1 MASSLSPS
9 SIDATFP
16 VAGQDNDSQGFRDN
30 FNQIKTDLTNA
41 KSELENLQSTAVL
54 KASLTSP
61 AVTVSNDL
69 AGNELFDYKYYQNVG
84 KVSALGTVSGS
95 TSIDVTN
102 GAVFTL
108 TTSGSTTLT
117 FTGFKNTGYESVKLI
132 VTQGGAHSVN
142 LTGVTFPFL
151 MNPDASTENLDSTA
165 GIDFSTRYSFPQING
180 SVTVFDVF
188 TTDGG
193 TTKRATYPVSY

>member
-1 MASSLSPS
+1 MASN
-9 SIDATFP
+9 INETGVNKDYP

-41 KSELENLQSTAVL
+41 KSELEALQSNAVL
-54 KASLTSP
+54 KANLTSP
-61 AVTVSNDL
+61 AVTASNDL
-69 AGNELFDYKYYQNVG
+69 AGLELFDFKRYQYVD
-84 KVSALGTVSGS
+84 KVSALGSVSGS
-95 TSIDVTN
+95 NSIDVSN
-102 GAVFTL
+102 GSVFTL
-108 TTSGSTTLT
+108 TTAGLTTLT
-117 FTGFKNTGYESVKLI
+117 FTGFKNTGFESVKLI
-132 VTQGGAHSVN
+132 ITQGGAHSVN

-151 MNPDASTENLDSTA
+151 MNPDATTNNLDSTA
-165 GIDFSTRYSFPQING
+165 GIDFSTRYTFPQING

>member
-95 TSIDVTN
+95 NSIDVSN

-132 VTQGGAHSVN
+132 VTQGGAYSVN

-151 MNPDASTENLDSTA
+151 MNPDATTNNLDSTA
-165 GIDFSTRYSFPQING
+165 GVDFSTRYVFPQING

>member
-1 MASSLSPS
+1 M
-9 SIDATFP
+9 
-16 VAGQDNDSQGFRDN
+16 
-30 FNQIKTDLTNA
+30 
-41 KSELENLQSTAVL
+41 L
-54 KASLTSP
+54 KANLTSP
-61 AVTVSNDL
+61 AVTASNDL
-69 AGNELFDYKYYQNVG
+69 AGLELFDFKRYQYVD

-95 TSIDVTN
+95 NSIDVTN
-102 GAVFTL
+102 GSVFTL

-117 FTGFKNTGYESVKLI
+117 FTGFKNTGFESVKLI

-142 LTGVTFPFL
+142 LTGVTFPYL
-151 MNPDASTENLDSTA
+151 MNPDATTNNLDSTA
-165 GIDFSTRYSFPQING
+165 GVDFSTRYVFPQISG

>member
-69 AGNELFDYKYYQNVG
+69 AGCLLYTSPSPRDRQK
-84 KVSALGTVSGS
+84 SRMPSSG
-95 TSIDVTN
+95 
-102 GAVFTL
+102 
-108 TTSGSTTLT
+108 
-117 FTGFKNTGYESVKLI
+117 
-132 VTQGGAHSVN
+132 
-142 LTGVTFPFL
+142 
-151 MNPDASTENLDSTA
+151 
-165 GIDFSTRYSFPQING
+165 
-180 SVTVFDVF
+180 
-188 TTDGG
+188 
-193 TTKRATYPVSY
+193 

>member
-69 AGNELFDYKYYQNVG
+69 AGNELFD
-84 KVSALGTVSGS
+84 
-95 TSIDVTN
+95 
-102 GAVFTL
+102 
-108 TTSGSTTLT
+108 
-117 FTGFKNTGYESVKLI
+117 
-132 VTQGGAHSVN
+132 
-142 LTGVTFPFL
+142 
-151 MNPDASTENLDSTA
+151 
-165 GIDFSTRYSFPQING
+165 
-180 SVTVFDVF
+180 
-188 TTDGG
+188 
-193 TTKRATYPVSY
+193 

>member
-1 MASSLSPS
+1 MASSLSPT

-41 KSELENLQSTAVL
+41 KSELEDLQSNAVL
-54 KASLTSP
+54 KSNLTSP
-61 AVTVSNDL
+61 AVTASNDL
-69 AGNELFDYKYYQNVG
+69 AGNELFDYKTYQVVD

-95 TSIDVTN
+95 QSVDVSN
-102 GAVFTL
+102 GNVFTV
-108 TTSGSTTLT
+108 TTSAALTLS
-117 FTGFKNTGYESVKLI
+117 FTGFKNTGHESVRLI
-132 VTQGGAHSVN
+132 ITNGGAYGIT

-151 MNPDASTENLDSTA
+151 NNPDVTTATLDST
-165 GIDFSTRYSFPQING
+165 GIDFSTRVGIP
-180 SVTVFDVF
+180 SVASTIVVDVF

-193 TTKRATYPVSY
+193 TTKFATTPLVY

>member
-95 TSIDVTN
+95 NSIDVSN

-132 VTQGGAHSVN
+132 VKQGGAYSVN
-142 LTGVTFPFL
+142 LTGVTFPYL
-151 MNPDASTENLDSTA
+151 MNPDATTMSLDSTA
-165 GIDFSTRYSFPQING
+165 GIDFSTRYVFPQING
-180 SVTVFDVF
+180 SVTVFEVF

>member
-1 MASSLSPS
+1 MASSLSPT

-54 KASLTSP
+54 KADLTSP

-69 AGNELFDYKYYQNVG
+69 AGNELFDYKTYQVVD

-95 TSIDVTN
+95 QSVDVSN
-102 GAVFTL
+102 GNVFTVTSSAAL
-108 TTSGSTTLT
+108 TLS
-117 FTGFKNTGYESVKLI
+117 FTGFKNTGHESVRLI
-132 VTQGGAHSVN
+132 ITNGGAYSIS

-151 MNPDASTENLDSTA
+151 NNPDVTTATLDST
-165 GIDFSTRYSFPQING
+165 GIDFSTRVGIP
-180 SVTVFDVF
+180 SVASTIVVDVF

>member
-1 MASSLSPS
+1 MASSLSPT

-41 KSELENLQSTAVL
+41 KSELEDLQSTAVL
-54 KASLTSP
+54 KGNLTSP

-69 AGNELFDYKYYQNVG
+69 AGNELFDFKSYQQVD

-95 TSIDVTN
+95 NSIDAAN
-102 GAVFTL
+102 GSVFTL
-108 TTSGSTTLT
+108 TTSGNTTLT
-117 FTGFKNTGYESVKLI
+117 FTGFKNTGHEKVKLI
-132 VTQGGAHSVN
+132 ITVGGSHVIT

-151 MNPDASTENLDSTA
+151 NNPDVTTATLDST
-165 GIDFSTRYSFPQING
+165 GIDFSTRVGIPGVAS
-180 SVTVFDVF
+180 TVVLEVF

-193 TTKRATYPVSY
+193 TTKFSTTPAVY

>member
-1 MASSLSPS
+1 MASSLSPT

-16 VAGQDNDSQGFRDN
+16 IAGQDNDSQGFRDN

-41 KSELENLQSTAVL
+41 KSELEDLQSNAVL

-61 AVTVSNDL
+61 AVSASNDL
-69 AGNELFDYKYYQNVG
+69 GGLELFDFKRYQYVD

-95 TSIDVTN
+95 NSIDVTN
-102 GAVFTL
+102 GSVFTL

-117 FTGFKNTGYESVKLI
+117 FTGFKNTGFESVKLI

-151 MNPDASTENLDSTA
+151 MNPDATTNNLDSTA
-165 GIDFSTRYSFPQING
+165 GVDFSTRYVFPQISG